1 MRTIPLSVIAL
12 AVTLAAPAAE
22 AQDYSGRVTLTDDA
36 AVGGFVAF
44 NIWVDDYTTDTAR
57 QRYIETLAGDGAA
70 KLESDLLN
78 ERVGRFQVVGQVAT
92 ELAYAYEFP
101 DTEGGRTV
109 ILASAPR
116 LYVLI
121 LIRPDQFETLHS
133 ESVAHSRTR
142 K

>member
-78 ERVGRFQVVGQVAT
+78 ERVGVASKLCELVLGGLFQRRDASVRCQSWCSD
-92 ELAYAYEFP
+92 YSFCYP
-101 DTEGGRTV
+101 DR
-109 ILASAPR
+109 
-116 LYVLI
+116 
-121 LIRPDQFETLHS
+121 
-133 ESVAHSRTR
+133 RTR
-142 K
+142 